1 MVVSATVKDKI
12 AWALVLICPACF
24 ASNMLIARGMSGV
37 FPPLSMA
44 FGRWFFVGLVVL
56 VCLCVMRRFSVAL
69 IRAEWKSL
77 LFLAGLGMGLC
88 GGPVY
93 LAGELTTAVN
103 IGLIYSAAPL
113 VIAVI
118 GFVYFG
124 ERLQSQQIFGL
135 LIGLVGVVIIITKA
149 DVMRLAELQFNG
161 GDLWIVLATIS
172 FAIYSVGL
180 RHIPSKLS
188 QFQRFGVMALGG
200 ALWHFPF
207 MIAEIAIDGPLPEI
221 TTTIIAAFVILVFI
235 ASLASY
241 LSYGFIVS
249 RHGAVIA
256 GTTLYLAPIY
266 AAILAVMLLNER
278 IELFHLIGGALIL
291 PGLWLVSKKQ
301 SR

>member
-1 MVVSATVKDKI
+1 MVSLSPAMKDKI
-12 AWALVLICPACF
+12 AWIFVLICPACF

-44 FGRWFFVGLVVL
+44 FGRWFLVGLVVC
-56 VCLCVMRRFSVAL
+56 VCLAAMRRLSVQL

-77 LFLAGLGMGLC
+77 LFLAALGMGLC

-113 VIAVI
+113 VIALI

-124 ERLQSQQIFGL
+124 ERLSSQQIFGL
-135 LIGLVGVVIIITKA
+135 LIGLIGVVIIIIKA
-149 DVMRLAELQFNG
+149 DVMRLTYLQFNG

-172 FAIYSVGL
+172 FAIYSLGL
-180 RHIPSKLS
+180 KHIPSKLS
-188 QFQRFGVMALGG
+188 QIQRFGAMAFGG
-200 ALWHFPF
+200 ALWHLPF
-207 MIAEIAIDGPLPEI
+207 MMAEIALRGPLPEI
-221 TTTIIAAFVILVFI
+221 TFVIVGAFMILVFI

-266 AAILAVMLLNER
+266 AAILAVILLDER
-278 IELFHLIGGALIL
+278 IEMFHLIGGALIL
-291 PGLWLVSKKQ
+291 PGLWLVSQKQ
-301 SR
+301 R